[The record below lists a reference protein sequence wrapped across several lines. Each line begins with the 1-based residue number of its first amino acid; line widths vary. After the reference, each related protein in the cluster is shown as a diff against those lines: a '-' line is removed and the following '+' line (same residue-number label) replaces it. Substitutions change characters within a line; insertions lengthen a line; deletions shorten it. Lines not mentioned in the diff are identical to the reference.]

1 VSTDVLGRVVEV
13 VTGQPLDQV
22 FAECIFAPLGMSD
35 TSWSVEP
42 AGAQRLAALCAPN
55 PQTGQAVRFDSIGRL
70 ALSPPE
76 CLSGGGGLIST
87 AADYHRFIELLRRG
101 GELDGVR
108 LLGNR
113 TVAYMTRNHL
123 PGVADLE
130 AFGRPLFA
138 DTTFDFD
145 GMGFGLG
152 FSGACDGSVGG
163 FRLRRGRAVVGT
175 CRRGRAWRELRGPRV
190 SGTRRRCG

>member
-1 VSTDVLGRVVEV
+1 MSAAAVPTGGQSNCGVSTDVLGRVVEV

-22 FAECIFAPLGMSD
+22 FAECIFAPLGMAD

-42 AGAQRLAALCAPN
+42 ADAQRLAALCAPN
-55 PQTGQAVRFDSIGRL
+55 PQTGQAVRFDSIGTL

-123 PGVADLE
+123 PGGADLE

-138 DTTFDFD
+138 ETTLD
-145 GMGFGLG
+145 GMGLG
-152 FSGACDGSVGG
+152 WG
-163 FRLRRGRAVVGT
+163 F
-175 CRRGRAWRELRGPRV
+175 P
-190 SGTRRRCG
+190 

>member
-1 VSTDVLGRVVEV
+1 MVEV
-13 VTGQPLDQV
+13 VTGQPLEV
-22 FAECIFAPLGMSD
+22 FAECIFAPLGMAD

-55 PQTGQAVRFDSIGRL
+55 PQTGQAVRFDSIGTL

-87 AADYHRFIELLRRG
+87 VADYHRFIELLRRG

-123 PGVADLE
+123 PGGADLE
-130 AFGRPLFA
+130 GSAGPCSPRPLLTA
-138 DTTFDFD
+138 W
-145 GMGFGLG
+145 GSGWGF
-152 FSGACDGSVGG
+152 
-163 FRLRRGRAVVGT
+163 
-175 CRRGRAWRELRGPRV
+175 P
-190 SGTRRRCG
+190 